1 MAGLFDV
8 DLIPKIL
15 SVDKKVRLSSEIG
28 RRGERRRESGRED
41 RSKRLVGRESEDAD
55 PEKEGTVDITV

>member
-15 SVDKKVRLSSEIG
+15 SVDKKVRLLGIDKRRERGNEKGRKDRLKRLASSESN
-28 RRGERRRESGRED
+28 EKD
-41 RSKRLVGRESEDAD
+41 SENQ
-55 PEKEGTVDITV
+55 GTIDITV